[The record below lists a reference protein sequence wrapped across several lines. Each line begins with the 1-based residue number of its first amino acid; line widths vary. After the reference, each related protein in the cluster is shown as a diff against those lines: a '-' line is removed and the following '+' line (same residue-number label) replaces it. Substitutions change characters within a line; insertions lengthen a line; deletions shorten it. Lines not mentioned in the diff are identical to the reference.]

1 MKKGIFLGD
10 KKQIDS
16 VYPEALRA
24 ALGESCALESAVFTK
39 EAVLRDP
46 ARFADTDYIFSTWGM
61 PAFAEQEIAA
71 CFPRLCA
78 VFYAAGTVQAFARP
92 FLSRG
97 VQVFSAW
104 AANAVPVAEYTAA
117 QITLANK
124 GFYQNQ
130 RLYHRGEPARAA
142 AHFRGHA
149 GNCRVKTGLIGA
161 GMIGSMGAE
170 RLRALETEVLVFDPF
185 LPAARAA
192 ALHVRAVSLETLFTE
207 CTVVSNHLANNAQTQ
222 GMLRYALFSRLPPYA
237 TFLNT
242 GRGAQV
248 VEPDLARFLAERP
261 DCTAVLDVT
270 AEEPL
275 PPSHPFYTLENC
287 FLTTHIAGSAGQEV
301 WRMAEYML
309 EELRRLEA
317 GDQTRYGVTPAM
329 LETMA

>member
-71 CFPRLCA
+71 CFPRLRA
-78 VFYAAGTVQAFARP
+78 VFYAAGTVQAFAQP

-130 RLYHRGEPARAA
+130 RLYHRREPARAA

-149 GNCRVKTGLIGA
+149 A
-161 GMIGSMGAE
+161 
-170 RLRALETEVLVFDPF
+170 
-185 LPAARAA
+185 
-192 ALHVRAVSLETLFTE
+192 
-207 CTVVSNHLANNAQTQ
+207 
-222 GMLRYALFSRLPPYA
+222 
-237 TFLNT
+237 
-242 GRGAQV
+242 
-248 VEPDLARFLAERP
+248 
-261 DCTAVLDVT
+261 
-270 AEEPL
+270 
-275 PPSHPFYTLENC
+275 
-287 FLTTHIAGSAGQEV
+287 
-301 WRMAEYML
+301 
-309 EELRRLEA
+309 
-317 GDQTRYGVTPAM
+317 
-329 LETMA
+329 